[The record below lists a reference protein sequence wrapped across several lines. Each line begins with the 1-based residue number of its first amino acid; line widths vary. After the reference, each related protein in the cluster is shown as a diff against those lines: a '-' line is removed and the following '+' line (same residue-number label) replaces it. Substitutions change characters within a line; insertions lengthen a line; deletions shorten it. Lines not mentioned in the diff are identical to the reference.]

1 MPPANEKSI
10 VWGSKV
16 FGNHSGGIYALMN
29 MPERSFGRTVRYRR
43 TKLGLSQA
51 KLGELVGRSTTTIRS
66 WERDKSRPN
75 DSQVLSALAAILGVD
90 ERQLFEKAEVE
101 RPATVETSP
110 TVEQAL
116 ATLSVR
122 DDLSEPVET
131 SLEPREPIAEPR
143 EASEWDDSE
152 DAEPLLSPEPE
163 LDPIDDEKRTAPRPI
178 SVPQTPPPPV
188 PVASQLTVA
197 FQGDAAAKDGGSRD
211 IEPSPEDSGE
221 AAYVAPPEPYVQT
234 PLIPTL
240 ADISYMEDQSQ
251 RQLYR
256 VRSLATVVAFVALVV
271 AFVWAAGEGLGA
283 LGDWWDDFFGNLR
296 L

>member
-1 MPPANEKSI
+1 
-10 VWGSKV
+10 
-16 FGNHSGGIYALMN
+16 

-75 DSQVLSALAAILGVD
+75 DAKVLSALAAILGVD

-101 RPATVETSP
+101 RPAVVETSP

-116 ATLSVR
+116 ATLSIR
-122 DDLSEPVET
+122 DDWPQPVSTTPEQG
-131 SLEPREPIAEPR
+131 EPIVE
-143 EASEWDDSE
+143 EGDESERDGSGDVG
-152 DAEPLLSPEPE
+152 PYVSPEPE
-163 LDPIDDEKRTAPRPI
+163 LEQIDDVKPTAPRPI

-188 PVASQLTVA
+188 PVVRQREVA
-197 FQGDAAAKDGGSRD
+197 FQGDDPAQGGVSWD
-211 IEPSPEDSGE
+211 IESSPGDTGK

-234 PLIPTL
+234 PLLPTL
-240 ADISYMEDQSQ
+240 ADVSYMEDQSQ

-271 AFVWAAGEGLGA
+271 AFVWAVGEGLGA
-283 LGDWWDDFFGNLR
+283 LGDWWNDFFGNLR